1 MNTFQEETLWRDE
14 ADLSSE
20 CRECNISR
28 DDAGGILYRKT
39 LSSCAPW
46 TKNNLLRFYQGATEQ
61 KDQASFPNAQPQS
74 REHVTA
80 DVLTVCELKS
90 LFACSTFREV
100 PVTTQTR
107 THFVGQPLCDAT
119 K

>member
-1 MNTFQEETLWRDE
+1 MRQLFRPSAVNATFQGTTLEEFSTVKLRV
-14 ADLSSE
+14 A
-20 CRECNISR
+20 
-28 DDAGGILYRKT
+28 AHPGQ
-39 LSSCAPW
+39 
-46 TKNNLLRFYQGATEQ
+46 KNNLLRFYQGATEQ

-74 REHVTA
+74 REHVTG

>member
-1 MNTFQEETLWRDE
+1 MRQLFRPSAVNATFQGTTLEEFSTVKLRGAAHPGQKQLFSFDQE
-14 ADLSSE
+14 RL
-20 CRECNISR
+20 N
-28 DDAGGILYRKT
+28 RKIRP
-39 LSSCAPW
+39 A
-46 TKNNLLRFYQGATEQ
+46 
-61 KDQASFPNAQPQS
+61 FPNPQPQS

-100 PVTTQTR
+100 SVTTQTR